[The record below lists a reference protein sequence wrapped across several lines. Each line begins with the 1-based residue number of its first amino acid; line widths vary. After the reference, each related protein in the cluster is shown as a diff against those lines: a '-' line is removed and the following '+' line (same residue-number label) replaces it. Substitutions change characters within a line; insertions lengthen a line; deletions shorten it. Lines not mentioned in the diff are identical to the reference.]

1 MAATITGRHY
11 KCRPVVAARTAER
24 LAALYEVCAAKA
36 SPPPTRRAPASGGH
50 IILWIMCWWL
60 IATSPPDAYTA
71 TQGSGRVSPPA
82 GLLQQRCS

>member
-36 SPPPTRRAPASGGH
+36 SPPPGVLAPASH
-50 IILWIMCWWL
+50 
-60 IATSPPDAYTA
+60 
-71 TQGSGRVSPPA
+71 GRVA
-82 GLLQQRCS
+82 IKATRCHQR